1 MTITLHIPDLL
12 NQIVL
17 LSILAG
23 AFSLYDGILRS
34 RSSKL
39 LGIIEIIVA
48 VVLLLSVFFDFGL
61 DVPLKT
67 LAIILEVLLVFLTIF
82 RGGMRRGTITVTVLA
97 LVFSSLLL
105 LSVLSW
111 LNLPFLN

>member
-12 NQIVL
+12 GQLVL

-23 AFSLYDGILRS
+23 AFSLYDGILRA
-34 RSSKL
+34 RSSRL
-39 LGIIEIIVA
+39 LGVIEIVVA

-61 DVPLKT
+61 DVPLAT
-67 LAIILEVLLVFLTIF
+67 LAIVLEIVLVFSTIF
-82 RGGMRRGTITVTVLA
+82 RGSMRRGTIAVTVLA

-105 LSVLSW
+105 LSVLGW
-111 LNLPFLN
+111 LKLPFLD